1 MLFEILLSS
10 IIVALISFVGILTFY
25 LKHETLKKYTWILIA
40 LASGTLLA
48 AAFFHLIPETFHE
61 AGELAPIY
69 ILVGILT
76 SYIIE
81 SGLHW
86 HHCRGECKTKIK
98 PMGYLI
104 SIGDGIHNFIDGIVL
119 GAAYLADFNL
129 GVITTIAIIAHEIPQ
144 EISDFGILIKAG
156 YSKKRALIVNFFT
169 ASTIIV
175 GSLVAYFFATSAE
188 TLIPLIGFAG
198 GNFLYL
204 ALSDLVPELHE
215 HNSTK
220 RTITKFAVM
229 LFGIALLYF
238 ISGMIPSH

>member
-1 MLFEILLSS
+1 M
-10 IIVALISFVGILTFY
+10 
-25 LKHETLKKYTWILIA
+25 
-40 LASGTLLA
+40 
-48 AAFFHLIPETFHE
+48 
-61 AGELAPIY
+61 APIY
-69 ILVGILT
+69 ILTGVLV
-76 SYIIE
+76 SYMIE

-98 PMGYLI
+98 PMGYLV

-156 YSKKRALIVNFFT
+156 YSKNRALVVNFFT

-175 GSLVAYFFATSAE
+175 GSLVAYFFATSEE
-188 TLIPLIGFAG
+188 TFIPLIGFAA

-215 HNSTK
+215 HSSTK
-220 RTITKFAVM
+220 RTIIKFAIM
-229 LFGIALLYF
+229 LFGITLIYF
-238 ISGMIPSH
+238 LSGLMEH